1 MSLLSCDVVRFS
13 SVVRINNETVYRQ
26 RGGSNWL
33 YKVLLQLWLI
43 LHNTVAVSNYHHH
56 HPASSLYSTVTILR
70 SDAPLNLRAFFE
82 PYLSFFWVGIIQGGL
97 KSSLRFSG
105 GLKKCPKKFRGA

>member
-1 MSLLSCDVVRFS
+1 MENWQIQEKTQSERELPPPLMHNLIKISKMDHIRHPPAC
-13 SVVRINNETVYRQ
+13 I
-26 RGGSNWL
+26 GG
-33 YKVLLQLWLI
+33 KVKPPL
-43 LHNTVAVSNYHHH
+43 

-82 PYLSFFWVGIIQGGL
+82 PYVSFFWVGIIQGGL

-105 GLKKCPKKFRGA
+105 GLKKSPKKFRGA